1 MVATATAHN
10 AVSLELTHTAT
21 RRYFA
26 FPAARPAS
34 MSTNACA
41 AALLLVLA
49 HTTSAATAADGGSS
63 TPLALRPTTVV
74 VVVGDDL
81 AGGGGRRRVQ
91 SCSEMQGRVPDTVE
105 GCNALSNCDI
115 EGDKCEC
122 TCMSYEPSGGGGGGG
137 SSGLNIV
144 SVFSVILSV
153 LFVLRVL
160 VFVIKCLDSC
170 SGSSG
175 GGNSARQQR
184 LLAAPQPQQ
193 MTYMY
198 AQQQPQPQR
207 TSYSNPASSAR
218 SYTPASLPE
227 SLPLGWEERPH
238 PSGQSQYYNIR
249 TKELTWIKP
258 TATAPAP
265 TTLSTPAAAARATGA
280 ATDLAAALKGA
291 HLLQYEDALRELGCV
306 DAADLVEVDEQDLL
320 ELGMKKIEVTRQH
333 SRD

>member
-238 PSGQSQYYNIR
+238 PSGRSQYYNIR

-265 TTLSTPAAAARATGA
+265 TTSTPAAAARATGA